1 VGRRLK
7 AAYRQ
12 LRTDDKKRSH
22 EQTSVSCATDPRVL
36 QLVRSV
42 EDMDDKA
49 HAARMNA
56 EATFDEAER

>member
-1 VGRRLK
+1 M
-7 AAYRQ
+7 
-12 LRTDDKKRSH
+12 RSH